1 MGKKTILIVDDDESI
16 LNVIETLLK
25 SEGYKVVKAENGVKA
40 LAKLTKTKVD
50 LVLIDHFMPK
60 MTGVEL
66 LEKIRADKKLKN
78 LKCAFITVG
87 IFKKFGKRWIE
98 KLNALDYIHKP
109 FDNKDLVKRVKK
121 MLEQK

>member
-40 LAKLTKTKVD
+40 LAKLKKTKVD

-109 FDNKDLVKRVKK
+109 FDNADLVKRVKK